1 MIAFGLNVVIA
12 IIWLLLSRT
21 PSAMVFAVGFVV
33 GFALVAA
40 FRTVVGGESYV
51 RRCLAFVRFVLVFTR
66 EFVVANGK
74 VAWMVL
80 FRSRESLHPNFL
92 TYDVTGLTRHEILL
106 LSYCISLTPGTT
118 TVDVSPD
125 FKTLVIHALDAD
137 NPDDIR
143 AEVRRTLERS
153 ILAFTR

>member
-1 MIAFGLNVVIA
+1 MIAFGMNLLIA

-21 PSAMVFAVGFVV
+21 PSAAVFSVGFAL

-40 FRTVVGGESYV
+40 FRSVIRGENYV
-51 RRCLAFVRFVLVFTR
+51 RRCFACVRFALIFTR
-66 EFVVANGK
+66 EFVVANIK
-74 VAWMVL
+74 VAGVVL

-92 TYDVTGLTRHEILL
+92 TYDVTGLTRPEILL

-118 TVDVSPD
+118 TVDIAPD
-125 FKTLVIHALDAD
+125 FNTLILHSLDAD
-137 NPDDIR
+137 HPGQIR
-143 AEVRRTLERS
+143 ADLDRTLKQN